1 MAQFRRRNKATERAV
16 GLGVG
21 RDKEGG
27 LTKFEKGEGR
37 QYRRSS

>member
-27 LTKFEKGEGR
+27 VDKI
-37 QYRRSS
+37 

>member
-1 MAQFRRRNKATERAV
+1 MAQFRRRNKATEGAV

-27 LTKFEKGEGR
+27 FDKI
-37 QYRRSS
+37 